1 MFRNFKPGRSWRFC
15 GNLRIPELFF
25 CRKTKNGL
33 EIDSTWVSGAG
44 NRPVLHSKASRGQWK
59 ARGAEIPTR
68 NKLILTNPREHFPP
82 TQGSPRGHFPP
93 THPPTHPTHPT
104 HPAHPTHPPNGRKHL
119 MAKQGVVLH
128 CTKRWWE
135 CQEHDRQ
142 SESHQHKWEVISA
155 AESTTCLQ
163 EISAA
168 EWNSAHFVS
177 IYIAAHVLWC
187 THTHTQAHMN
197 THTSGARST
206 ERKPSTQMRSHLSCR
221 VHDISSRDL
230 SCWMKL
236 CPFRVYLYRCT
247 CTLVHTHTH
256 KHTWTHIRQE
266 HNRQSES
273 HQHKWEVISAAE
285 STTFLQEISAAEW
298 NSAHF
303 VSIYIA
309 AHVLWCTHTHTST
322 HEHTYV
328 RSTIDRAKAINT
340 NEKSSQLPSPR
351 HFFKKSQ
358 LLNETLPISCLSI
371 LLHMYFGARTR
382 TQAHMNTHTSGARST
397 ERKPSTQMRSHLSCR
412 VHDISSRN
420 LSCWMKLCPFRVYL
434 YCCTCTLVH
443 AHAHKHTWTHIR
455 QEHDRQSESHQHK
468 WEVISAAESTT
479 LLQEISAAEW
489 NSAHFVSIYIAAH
502 VLWCTH
508 THTSTHEHTYVRSTI
523 DRAKAINTNEKSS
536 QLPSPR
542 HFFKK
547 SQLLNETLP
556 ISCLFILLHMYFGA
570 RTRTQAHM
578 NTHTSGARSTERK
591 PSTQMRSHLSCRVHD
606 ISSRNLSCWMK
617 LCPFRVYLYCC
628 TCTLVHAHAHKHTW
642 THIRQEHDR
651 QSESHQHKWEVISAA
666 ESTTFLQEISAAE
679 WNSAH
684 FVSIYIAAHVLW
696 CTHTHTHKHTWTH
709 IPPLSPLGIE
719 KSWLVGYM
727 FHFH

>member
-1 MFRNFKPGRSWRFC
+1 M
-15 GNLRIPELFF
+15 
-25 CRKTKNGL
+25 
-33 EIDSTWVSGAG
+33 
-44 NRPVLHSKASRGQWK
+44 
-59 ARGAEIPTR
+59 
-68 NKLILTNPREHFPP
+68 
-82 TQGSPRGHFPP
+82 
-93 THPPTHPTHPT
+93 
-104 HPAHPTHPPNGRKHL
+104 
-119 MAKQGVVLH
+119 
-128 CTKRWWE
+128 
-135 CQEHDRQ
+135 
-142 SESHQHKWEVISA
+142 
-155 AESTTCLQ
+155 
-163 EISAA
+163 
-168 EWNSAHFVS
+168 
-177 IYIAAHVLWC
+177 
-187 THTHTQAHMN
+187 
-197 THTSGARST
+197 
-206 ERKPSTQMRSHLSCR
+206 
-221 VHDISSRDL
+221 SSRDL

-247 CTLVHTHTH
+247 CTLVH
-256 KHTWTHIRQE
+256 
-266 HNRQSES
+266 
-273 HQHKWEVISAAE
+273 
-285 STTFLQEISAAEW
+285 
-298 NSAHF
+298 
-303 VSIYIA
+303 
-309 AHVLWCTHTHTST
+309 THTHTST

-351 HFFKKSQ
+351 HFFKRSQ
-358 LLNETLPISCLSI
+358 LLNETLPISCLFIS
-371 LLHMYFGARTR
+371 LHMYFGAHTH
-382 TQAHMNTHTSGARST
+382 TQAHMNTHTSGAQST

-412 VHDISSRN
+412 VHDISSRD

-606 ISSRNLSCWMK
+606 IASRNLSCWMK

-696 CTHTHTHKHTWTH
+696 CTHTHTSTHEHTYVRSTIDRAKAINTNEKSSQLPSPRHFFKKSQLLNETLPISCLFILLHMYFGARTRTQAHMNTH
-709 IPPLSPLGIE
+709 TSGARSTERKPSTQMRSHLSCRVHDISSRDLSCWMKLCPFRVYLYCCTCTLVHAHTHTQAHMNTHTPPFTIRYRKIMARRLYVSLPLGLKWNALGSDNDVALQSLRPQKTQEIWWNN
-719 KSWLVGYM
+719 S
-727 FHFH
+727 